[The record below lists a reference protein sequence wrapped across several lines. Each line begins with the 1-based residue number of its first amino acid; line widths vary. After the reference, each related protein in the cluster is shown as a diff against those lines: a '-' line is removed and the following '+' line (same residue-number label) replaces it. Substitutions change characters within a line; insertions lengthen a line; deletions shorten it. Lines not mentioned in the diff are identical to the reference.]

1 MAAEA
6 MAQKTNVPEIQDA
19 IVRIRTLSADEKAR
33 ELAYQRELA
42 LHEKA
47 TWEHNLKKAK
57 EKAEKAEKEKAEAE
71 KKNAALIA
79 VLKAEGYT
87 DERIAEILSV
97 SEGQEK
103 VVTRQSRATAIDSA
117 PVSARFLYPKVKPD
131 ENKRAALIDFECGH
145 FLLKEK

>member
-87 DERIAEILSV
+87 DERIAGILSD
-97 SEGQEK
+97 SEG
-103 VVTRQSRATAIDSA
+103 
-117 PVSARFLYPKVKPD
+117 
-131 ENKRAALIDFECGH
+131 
-145 FLLKEK
+145 